1 MIDFS
6 EFQNRYLI
14 SAVLELE
21 KPMHIGKGTSLE
33 PVGTDMPVIIDQ
45 QGKPVIPGSS
55 VKGVLRSEIE
65 RILRTLGAQQKKI
78 DGKPIQACDSSDPCL
93 KREERPD
100 LVNKCTI
107 NGEFDQARFAEEIFS
122 RLCTA
127 CELFGS
133 GESASHVMIKDMS
146 LCSEKIRTELRDG
159 VAIDR
164 DTGTA
169 KSGALFDFEI
179 VPVGAEFALE
189 AILENVEDW
198 QVGLFGIALKLWER
212 GEIALGG
219 KITIGMGFGKLKE
232 ISVRMVDADNL
243 IDHVITGEAS
253 EVTIEDYIEIFRNKL
268 EG

>member
-6 EFQNRYLI
+6 TFHNRYLI

-21 KPMHIGKGTSLE
+21 KPMHIGRGTSLE

-45 QGKPVIPGSS
+45 QGRPLIPGSS

-65 RILRTLGAQQKKI
+65 RILRTLKSQQKKI
-78 DGKPIQACDSSDPCL
+78 DGKTIDACDSSDPCL

-100 LVNKCTI
+100 LVNKCTK
-107 NGEFDQARFAEEIFS
+107 NGKFNEEEFTEEIFG

-133 GESASHVMIKDMS
+133 GDSASHVMIKDMPLRS
-146 LCSEKIRTELRDG
+146 KKIRTELRDG

-169 KSGALFDFEI
+169 RQGQLFDFEI
-179 VPVGAEFALE
+179 VPVGAEFAFE

-198 QVGLFGIALKLWER
+198 RVGLFGIALKLWER
-212 GEIALGG
+212 GEIAIGG
-219 KITIGMGFGKLKE
+219 KTSIGMGFSKLKN
-232 ISVRMVDADNL
+232 ISVKMVNTDNL
-243 IDHVITGEAS
+243 IDHVISGEAQ
-253 EVTIEDYIEIFRNKL
+253 EVTIEDYIEIFRSKL